1 MQINPL
7 AFTAEKLMPEKTAGS
22 AAAPGNLFQQVLQ
35 EANQRQLEADWQT
48 NMFISGKTDD
58 LHQVIIAA
66 EQARLSLQLTTQVTN
81 RIIEA
86 YREINRMQI

>member
-1 MQINPL
+1 MQINPVI
-7 AFTAEKLMPEKTAGS
+7 FGAERLVPEKTTGN

-35 EANQRQLEADWQT
+35 EANQQQLEADRAT
-48 NMFISGKTDD
+48 GMFISGQTAD

-66 EQARLSLQLTTQVTN
+66 EQARLSLQLTVQVTN
-81 RIIEA
+81 RIIDA